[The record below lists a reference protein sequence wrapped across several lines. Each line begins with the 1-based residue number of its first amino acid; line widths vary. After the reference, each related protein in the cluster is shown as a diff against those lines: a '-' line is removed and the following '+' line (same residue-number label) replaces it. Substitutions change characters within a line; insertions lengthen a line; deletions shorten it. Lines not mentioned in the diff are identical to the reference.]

1 MENIT
6 NNTAATDMG
15 RLSLLHSSLFFT
27 HTLLIFLMPALI
39 LSCTHTVPGDAEP
52 PERHTDIPILF
63 RAQDRSEGLV
73 ADIFIYDDDRQGRL
87 DTYQRCLIGEDGKVI
102 ASGWHRA
109 YGGLHAERE
118 ALSVCSEDPAGATMY
133 VTLEPCCHYG
143 KQPPCTSAIIDAGIS
158 RVVVAMED
166 PNPLVGGKGASIL
179 REHGIE
185 VETGLM
191 EQESRYL
198 NRIFIRFITE
208 HRPWTVLKCAMTLD
222 GKIASSAG
230 DSRWVSC
237 EASRH
242 LVHELRGRH
251 MGIMAGIGTVLADNP
266 MLNCRIDGLRQ
277 PVRIIVDSHASL
289 PEDSAIVASAGQYRT
304 VLAHTSG
311 VQSEK
316 MESLCRHGVESLEC
330 ATGSDGMVDMGD
342 LLSGLGRMGI
352 SSVLVEGGAE
362 INWSLIKNGLADEYY
377 FFLAPKIIGGR
388 AAKGPVGGNGFEK
401 MADAA
406 GVSIESVSRCGA
418 DWLVHAFKDRA
429 LCLQE

>member
-1 MENIT
+1 MKFPTGGKSPRLPGQQGLNRWNSGTDGKVRMEEGDLYSAGCVVHRRSCPEYNMCRGIFVMWSDKDISYMKM
-6 NNTAATDMG
+6 A
-15 RLSLLHSSLFFT
+15 LSL
-27 HTLLIFLMPALI
+27 
-39 LSCTHTVPGDAEP
+39 AERGAGHVSP
-52 PERHTDIPILF
+52 NPMVGAVI
-63 RAQDRSEGLV
+63 V
-73 ADIFIYDDDRQGRL
+73 K
-87 DTYQRCLIGEDGKVI
+87 DGKVI

-418 DWLVHAFKDRA
+418 DWLIHAFKDRA